1 MAECARRALWV
12 AWLLTLPLPAA
23 AQAADPALEQHVQ
36 RLSEELRC
44 VVCQNQSLADSH
56 APLAVELKA
65 ELRRQLA
72 SGAGDDEVKAY
83 LVQRYG
89 DFVLF
94 RPPLR
99 AATWPLW
106 FGPLAMLAVGLIA
119 LGLRQRRKPRVLLS

>member
-1 MAECARRALWV
+1 VVRRASGALLV
-12 AWLLTLPLPAA
+12 AWLLSLPLPAT
-23 AQAADPALEQHVQ
+23 AQTDAALEQHVQ

-72 SGAGDDEVKAY
+72 NGAGDDEVKAY

-106 FGPLAMLAVGLIA
+106 FGPLAMLVTGLVV
-119 LGLRQRRKPRVLLS
+119 LGLRQRRRPLS